1 MNSLL
6 SLHFADSD
14 LRMIMRDG
22 EPWWVGDDVARAL
35 GLANPR
41 QALSRLDE
49 CDKRR
54 LVVET
59 GGGRQSVT
67 TINENG
73 FYHLLL
79 TTRKPAAK
87 AMKQWLITEILPSIR
102 LKCSDPSP
110 EPKPMLPVDDEL
122 PWDGMG
128 KTVGQRFHEERE
140 RWEAETGYKLAGT
153 VPGFSKQVVRA
164 IEEDLGGI
172 RKGARIEMLLYAG
185 IDVLYVLNGTRTLT
199 KVERTIRDAYRL
211 ADPEQRAGILGAAIA
226 LPRAGDLN

>member
-1 MNSLL
+1 
-6 SLHFADSD
+6 
-14 LRMIMRDG
+14 
-22 EPWWVGDDVARAL
+22 
-35 GLANPR
+35 
-41 QALSRLDE
+41 
-49 CDKRR
+49 
-54 LVVET
+54 
-59 GGGRQSVT
+59 
-67 TINENG
+67 
-73 FYHLLL
+73 
-79 TTRKPAAK
+79 
-87 AMKQWLITEILPSIR
+87 
-102 LKCSDPSP
+102 
-110 EPKPMLPVDDEL
+110 MLPVDDEL

-226 LPRAGDLN
+226 LPRTGDLNQLSLQKSKAYESHAPPHALLPRDLLSHVGHTGKNVTYVTSAEIRRF